1 MDFSYLRHRF
11 RHASLGARVIAGLTI
26 LTISIAAVYSVTL
39 WWSFTW
45 VKNYVAAD
53 LMNSQLTAKIQ
64 ALENGVAPQT
74 NPGVTLYGTRPDVK
88 PIPQA
93 WEMFSPGLHEIEL
106 ERPYFLYIA
115 DRGANTYALL
125 KQQGCFKR
133 AETAYFH
140 LIGTVALLVAF
151 GAFGGGWLLYRS
163 IMSPIRR
170 LADNVIHASSA
181 DQYLPI
187 STPHNQDEV
196 TVLAQSCDIALERL
210 YTALE
215 REKRFTGDVTHELK
229 TPIQTLT
236 GSLEL
241 LTRSPLTDRQ
251 RAQAERAQRAL
262 KDMQV
267 LVDTFLQISREAELI
282 GPVTP
287 DTLTRMIRHL
297 EEIWRPQAEAKG
309 LQLQVIQEAVCTGFY
324 SPILL
329 GVVLNNLLRNAVTYT
344 ASGTVQIFETAHGFV
359 VEDEAGGISPERIV
373 AIFSAPRRLVDAD
386 NNGIG
391 LSLVRRICA
400 RCGWALNHENTLHG
414 SRFSVVLTA

>member
-1 MDFSYLRHRF
+1 MDFSHLRHRF

-93 WEMFSPGLHEIEL
+93 WELFSPGLHEIEL

-140 LIGTVALLVAF
+140 LIGTVALLVAL

-196 TVLAQSCDIALERL
+196 TVLARSCDIALERL

-215 REKRFTGDVTHELK
+215 REKRFTGDVTHE
-229 TPIQTLT
+229 
-236 GSLEL
+236 
-241 LTRSPLTDRQ
+241 
-251 RAQAERAQRAL
+251 
-262 KDMQV
+262 
-267 LVDTFLQISREAELI
+267 
-282 GPVTP
+282 
-287 DTLTRMIRHL
+287 
-297 EEIWRPQAEAKG
+297 
-309 LQLQVIQEAVCTGFY
+309 
-324 SPILL
+324 
-329 GVVLNNLLRNAVTYT
+329 
-344 ASGTVQIFETAHGFV
+344 
-359 VEDEAGGISPERIV
+359 
-373 AIFSAPRRLVDAD
+373 
-386 NNGIG
+386 
-391 LSLVRRICA
+391 
-400 RCGWALNHENTLHG
+400 
-414 SRFSVVLTA
+414 

>member
-1 MDFSYLRHRF
+1 MDFSHLRHRF

-64 ALENGVAPQT
+64 ALENGIAPQA

-140 LIGTVALLVAF
+140 LIGTVALLVAL

-196 TVLAQSCDIALERL
+196 TVLARSCDIALERL

-241 LTRSPLTDRQ
+241 LT
-251 RAQAERAQRAL
+251 
-262 KDMQV
+262 
-267 LVDTFLQISREAELI
+267 
-282 GPVTP
+282 
-287 DTLTRMIRHL
+287 
-297 EEIWRPQAEAKG
+297 
-309 LQLQVIQEAVCTGFY
+309 
-324 SPILL
+324 
-329 GVVLNNLLRNAVTYT
+329 
-344 ASGTVQIFETAHGFV
+344 
-359 VEDEAGGISPERIV
+359 
-373 AIFSAPRRLVDAD
+373 
-386 NNGIG
+386 
-391 LSLVRRICA
+391 LSLI
-400 RCGWALNHENTLHG
+400 HI
-414 SRFSVVLTA
+414 

>member
-1 MDFSYLRHRF
+1 
-11 RHASLGARVIAGLTI
+11 
-26 LTISIAAVYSVTL
+26 
-39 WWSFTW
+39 
-45 VKNYVAAD
+45 
-53 LMNSQLTAKIQ
+53 MNSQLTAKIQ

-93 WEMFSPGLHEIEL
+93 WELFSPGLHEIEL

-140 LIGTVALLVAF
+140 LIGTVALLVAL

-196 TVLAQSCDIALERL
+196 TVLARSCDIALERL

-282 GPVTP
+282 GSVTP

-344 ASGTVQIFETAHGFV
+344 ASGTVQIFETSHGFV
-359 VEDEAGGISPERIV
+359 VEDEAGGISPERIA
-373 AIFSAPRRLVDAD
+373 AIFSAPRRFVDAD

-400 RCGWALNHENTLHG
+400 RCGWALSHENTLHG